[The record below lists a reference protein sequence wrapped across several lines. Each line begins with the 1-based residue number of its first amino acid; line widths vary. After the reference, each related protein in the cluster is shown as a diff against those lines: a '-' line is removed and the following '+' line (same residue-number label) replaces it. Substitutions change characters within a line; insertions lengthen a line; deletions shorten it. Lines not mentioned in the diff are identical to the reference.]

1 MLDKIPLASG
11 SELGDTGTSCSHLPK
26 ECKVTHVT
34 NEIEGKMSAP
44 RPVHQAR
51 RGVWFVLF
59 LACSLLVFV
68 VFSHYYPLFP
78 GWIDIAGRIAVAL
91 IFLVSALLSRRS
103 ERYRPYWRIWFAF
116 ATACIAISLD
126 YHLGLSKW
134 LLPALRIT
142 GDSPAGWAIDKL
154 ESSGLSILVVLL
166 LTLASGDDLRSLYF
180 RRGNLRLGLAVGLIA
195 LVVVIASAIPVTG
208 GFFNGRDLS
217 WARILPWAPWVLIF
231 VMANA
236 LNEELLFRGLFFGRL
251 EPFLG
256 RFAVNLVVAIP
267 FTLMHTGVE
276 YTANL
281 LIFVGMLFPL
291 SLAWGWLL
299 QVTDSLWGSVL
310 FHAAMD
316 IPIVLGLFSNLA

>member
-1 MLDKIPLASG
+1 M
-11 SELGDTGTSCSHLPK
+11 
-26 ECKVTHVT
+26 THVT
-34 NEIEGKMSAP
+34 NEIEGRISAP
-44 RPVHQAR
+44 RPVYQAQ

-68 VFSHYYPLFP
+68 VFSHYYPLFS
-78 GWIDIAGRIAVAL
+78 GWTDIAGRIAVAS
-91 IFLVSALLSRRS
+91 IFLVAALLSRRS
-103 ERYRPYWRIWFAF
+103 ERFRPYWRVWFAF
-116 ATACIAISLD
+116 TTACIAISPD
-126 YHLGLSKW
+126 YYLGLSKW
-134 LLPALRIT
+134 LLPALRIA

-166 LTLASGDDLRSLYF
+166 LTLASGDDLRSLYL
-180 RRGNLRLGLAVGLIA
+180 RRGNLRLGLAVGLIV
-195 LVVVIASAIPVTG
+195 LVVIIATAIPVTG

-217 WARILPWAPWVLIF
+217 WARILPWTPWVLIF

-299 QVTDSLWGSVL
+299 QKTDSLWGSVL